1 LLEPFWATVRIFV
14 LCITLIVLQKYRYFQ
29 IFMVNAL
36 FTMMLIY
43 IGWTKPFADPTIY
56 FFEMFNECFIA
67 LTNYHM
73 MCFADFVQDDATR
86 NILGWSMIGIVGGNL
101 VINVL
106 YIVVGAVKDT
116 YFKLRTK
123 YYQWKNKNLKA
134 RLEKNAELKA
144 IENAQRVKVVVTTEL

>member
-1 LLEPFWATVRIFV
+1 
-14 LCITLIVLQKYRYFQ
+14 
-29 IFMVNAL
+29 MVNAL

-56 FFEMFNECFIA
+56 FFEMFNECSIA

-86 NILGWSMIGIVGGNL
+86 NIFGWSMIGIVSGNL